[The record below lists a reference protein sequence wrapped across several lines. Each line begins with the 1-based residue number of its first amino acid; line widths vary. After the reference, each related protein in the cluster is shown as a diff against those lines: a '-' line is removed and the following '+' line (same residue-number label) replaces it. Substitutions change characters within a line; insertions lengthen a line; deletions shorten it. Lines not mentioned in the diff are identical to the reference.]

1 MKREDRENF
10 GKELRSRLG
19 HNEFRIETYGPDV
32 NKKKKPTVDVRV
44 GFNERTYDVCDNT
57 NVEVKKMSKKLVN
70 EFVKDNM
77 RLREENEYLKSLIEE
92 IRNEN

>member
-10 GKELRSRLG
+10 ARGLRRRLG

-32 NKKKKPTVDVRV
+32 NKKQKPVLDIRV
-44 GFNERTYDVCDNT
+44 GFNEETDNMSDNT

-70 EFVKDNM
+70 EFVKDNI
-77 RLREENEYLKSLIEE
+77 RLREENEYLKSLIED
-92 IRNEN
+92 IRNEY

>member
-10 GKELRSRLG
+10 GKALRSRLG
-19 HNEFRIETYGPDV
+19 HNEFRIKTYGPDV
-32 NKKKKPTVDVRV
+32 NKKKKPPVDVRV
-44 GFNERTYDVCDNT
+44 GFNERTYNVSDNT
-57 NVEVKKMSKKLVN
+57 NVEVEKMSKKLVN
-70 EFVKDNM
+70 EFVKDNI

>member
-1 MKREDRENF
+1 M
-10 GKELRSRLG
+10 
-19 HNEFRIETYGPDV
+19 
-32 NKKKKPTVDVRV
+32 DVRV